1 MAQDIVGS
9 KMPTYPSKPRPA
21 QKFYRGATSPTRDG
35 YGENGYTG
43 PSSVTKVADSDRLS
57 DVEANNEDAVRDAL
71 IAGNQ
76 PENSQTRDVSD
87 KLGPVVYGQTRQTTP
102 SRVGDV
108 IVGKLPATSGASA
121 APDPKEPN

>member
-43 PSSVTKVADSDRLS
+43 PSSVIEVADSDRLS
-57 DVEANNEDAVRDAL
+57 DVPANNEDAVRSAMIRGAEVD
-71 IAGNQ
+71 N
-76 PENSQTRDVSD
+76 
-87 KLGPVVYGQTRQTTP
+87 GQTREVSSEIYPVTHGAVRQQDP
-102 SRVGDV
+102 DKVF
-108 IVGKLPATSGASA
+108 GKEVSILLASLR
-121 APDPKEPN
+121 